1 MELSLDFWN
10 KYVPR
15 HKKILCRK
23 EIIRKIGADL
33 NILCSLYILKQRVGT
48 AILTEL
54 LGRSRTEQFLA
65 QLSTLGIKP
74 SKVHRNL
81 STDDMVAIAVER
93 KEGVVNSTGSLS
105 VNTGK
110 YTGRSPDDRFL
121 VYDDTTH
128 DTVDWGKINHQFPSG
143 KFEKLFEKMKDFVD
157 NKELFVFDG
166 FVGAD
171 PGTRLPIRVIN
182 DHVWQSM
189 FSSNLFIRP
198 TTEELEKHEPEF
210 TILCINDFLA
220 DPEID
225 GTRTDVFILIDLT
238 RKIVLIGGTEYA
250 GEMKKSMFSI
260 MNFLLPD
267 RNIFPMHCSANIG
280 EKGDTALFFG
290 LSGTGKT
297 TLSADPNRKLIGDDE
312 HGWSDNG
319 TFNFEGGCYAKCI
332 NLSQE
337 AEPEI
342 WNSIK
347 PGALLENVALND
359 NVPDYDDNS
368 LTENTRVGYP
378 LDFIPGAVI
387 PSVGGNP
394 RVIVFLT
401 ADALGVLPPV
411 SRLTKEGAMYHF
423 MSGYTSKLA
432 GTERGIKE
440 PKSVF
445 SQCFGAP
452 FMPRPASV
460 YAKLLGEKINQH
472 NTVVYLVNTGWSGGA
487 YGVGKRIKIKYS
499 RAMVTAAIS
508 GSLDIVKYRHDDL
521 LNLDIPTEVEGVPSE
536 ILDPKHTWADKDSYD
551 LSAKKLA
558 QMFVENFRKF
568 ENVSDEIIAAGP
580 KYSV

>member
-1 MELSLDFWN
+1 MS
-10 KYVPR
+10 KYP
-15 HKKILCRK
+15 L
-23 EIIRKIGADL
+23 ETG
-33 NILCSLYILKQRVGT
+33 
-48 AILTEL
+48 ILTEL
-54 LGRSRTEQFLA
+54 LGRSRTKQFLA
-65 QLSTLGIKP
+65 QLSAFGINP
-74 SKVHRNL
+74 SKIHRNL
-81 STDDMVAIAVER
+81 PTDEMVAIAVER
-93 KEGVVNSTGSLS
+93 EEGVVNATGSLS

-110 YTGRSPDDRFL
+110 YTGRSPDDRFI

-128 DTVDWGKINHQFPSG
+128 ETIDWGKINHQFPSG

-182 DHVWQSM
+182 DHVWQNM

-225 GTRTDVFILIDLT
+225 GTRSDVFILIDLT

-260 MNFLLPD
+260 MNFLLPG

-297 TLSADPNRKLIGDDE
+297 TLSADANRKLIGDDE
-312 HGWSDNG
+312 HGWSDDG

-332 NLSQE
+332 NLSEE

-342 WNSIK
+342 WNAIK
-347 PGALLENVALND
+347 PGALLENVVLND
-359 NVPDYDDNS
+359 NIPDYDDNS

-378 LDFIPGAVI
+378 LDFIPGAII

-411 SRLTKEGAMYHF
+411 SKLTKEGAMYHF
-423 MSGYTSKLA
+423 MSGYTSKLG

-472 NTVVYLVNTGWSGGA
+472 NTVVYLVNTGWSGGP

-508 GSLDIVKYRHDDL
+508 GALDIVKYRHDDL
-521 LNLDIPTEVEGVPSE
+521 LNLDIPTDVEGVPSE
-536 ILDPKHTWADKDSYD
+536 ILDPKHTWVDKDSYD

>member
-1 MELSLDFWN
+1 MT
-10 KYVPR
+10 
-15 HKKILCRK
+15 
-23 EIIRKIGADL
+23 EIIGSSVTDKFAEQL
-33 NILCSLYILKQRVGT
+33 NG
-48 AILTEL
+48 
-54 LGRSRTEQFLA
+54 F
-65 QLSTLGIKP
+65 GIAP

-81 STDDMVAIAVER
+81 TVDQMVNFAVQR
-93 KEGVVNSTGSLS
+93 NEGVINSTGSLS

-110 YTGRSPDDRFL
+110 YTGRSPDDRFI
-121 VYDDTTH
+121 VYDDMTH
-128 DTVDWGKINHQFPSG
+128 ETIDWGKVNHQFPSG
-143 KFEKLFEKMKDFVD
+143 KFEKLLEKMKNFVE
-157 NKELFVFDG
+157 NKELFVLDA

-171 PGTRLPIRVIN
+171 PENRLSVRVIN
-182 DHVWQSM
+182 DHVWQNL
-189 FSSNLFIRP
+189 FCSNLFIRP
-198 TTEELEKHEPEF
+198 TEQELENHEPEF
-210 TILCINDFLA
+210 TIMCINDFEA
-220 DPEID
+220 IPEID
-225 GTRTDVFILIDLT
+225 GTRTNVFILIDLT
-238 RKIVLIGGTEYA
+238 RKIVLIGGTQYA
-250 GEMKKSMFSI
+250 GEMKKSMFGV

-267 RNIFPMHCSANIG
+267 KGIFPMHCSANIG
-280 EKGDTALFFG
+280 ENDDTALFFG

-342 WNSIK
+342 WNAIK
-347 PGALLENVALND
+347 PGAVLENVVLND

-368 LTENTRVGYP
+368 LTENTRVAYP

-445 SQCFGAP
+445 SECFGAP

-472 NTVVYLVNTGWSGGA
+472 NTVVYLVNTGWSGGP
-487 YGVGKRIKIKYS
+487 YGVGKRVKIKYS
-499 RAMVTAAIS
+499 RAMVTAALT
-508 GSLDIVKYRHDDL
+508 GALDIVKYRHDDL
-521 LNLDIPTEVEGVPSE
+521 FNLDIPTDVEGVPSE
-536 ILDPKHTWADKDSYD
+536 ILDPKNTWVDKDSYD
-551 LSAKKLA
+551 LSARKLA
-558 QMFVENFRKF
+558 QMFIENFKKF
-568 ENVSDEIIAAGP
+568 ENVSQDIIAAGP
-580 KYSV
+580 KLPQ